1 MRHGGKGKHMPSF
14 LKRTFLHGVQMA
26 GMYDGRSVSVAYG
39 TMGTNNTLEE
49 EEERIM

>member
-1 MRHGGKGKHMPSF
+1 MTQNGPWGEGF

-26 GMYDGRSVSVAYG
+26 GMYDGRSVGVAYG

-49 EEERIM
+49 EERIM

>member
-1 MRHGGKGKHMPSF
+1 
-14 LKRTFLHGVQMA
+14 MA
-26 GMYDGRSVSVAYG
+26 GMYDGRSVGVAYG